1 MSVLLFKKAVDQSL
15 LKDGTAIPKEACQ
28 ALLDNLSAPLQ
39 KGIPHSI
46 TVTVGNVSYEA
57 TIYRLN
63 LSQSSRDVIQLR
75 YSGGRPICQKIREVF
90 SHSQRLLSQLKVHPS
105 DVNTQLSVPAADRE
119 YIEFYAVG
127 RDQFEMKCYP
137 IATKKDDFLKYIGG
151 AEDLS
156 GYQRSYKLVF
166 LKAFLDYYNTEGEA
180 LVAQIAEE
188 FRQFYLNRKQ
198 KGLLPDKQVDPVI
211 ENIETSSLQG
221 IYGLIIKNPFNAFHR
236 HNYFSEATI
245 DGKKYFKINPEL
257 WSELSPE
264 DIQYLKDLV
273 GKKLQYYYSKIQD
286 VPEKEPMREM
296 VCKVLEDYISAKSEQ
311 FAAHPLGTYFRND
324 IPNIIYQTGIVNSK
338 EYLITG
344 SVGQGQW
351 ATVPWIC
358 IFDRN
363 ITTTATKGVY
373 IVYLLSRDG
382 KSLYL
387 TFNQG
392 CTNIRHSHT
401 KRDTI
406 KLMHENA
413 ASIRS
418 RIGARGF
425 IANDVVNLGDNLP
438 ELAELYQEGTIF
450 YKEYKKGN
458 VPSESEIREDLS
470 RMMEIYKEYAGKIP
484 AEVSDEEE
492 QTHTTD
498 GGESQM
504 PLTNKETL
512 NLIKEYIDASGFS
525 YEDGLIENFY
535 LSLKSKPFVILAGTS
550 GTGKTKLV
558 KLFAEA
564 IGAEYKLVPV
574 RPDWSDSSDLFG
586 HVDLNGKFVAGPV
599 IDFLLSAREHPHKP
613 HLLCLDEMNLARVE
627 YYLSDFLSIIET
639 RKKAEEDIV
648 SAPLMDVDKYGT
660 DPDAREKYGRLEYP
674 SNLYVIGTV
683 NMDETTFPFSKKVLD
698 RANTI
703 EFSHVN
709 LIPDFGVIGDT
720 PIRLTVDNSFLRTD
734 YLILKDCSDHA
745 DYIMDVCSE
754 LEKINQILQKANAHV
769 GYRVRDEI
777 IFYMLNNSREEVKIL
792 SENDALDNEIM
803 QKILPRIQGSSSDV
817 YDMLCELFMI
827 CAGDY
832 TQKNGNCASEKMRKL
847 LEDETNQ
854 CKYRK
859 SAEKL
864 KLMAQRFEQDGFTSY
879 WL

>member
-1 MSVLLFKKAVDQSL
+1 MMNGYPVNSKKN
-15 LKDGTAIPKEACQ
+15 E
-28 ALLDNLSAPLQ
+28 
-39 KGIPHSI
+39 
-46 TVTVGNVSYEA
+46 
-57 TIYRLN
+57 
-63 LSQSSRDVIQLR
+63 
-75 YSGGRPICQKIREVF
+75 
-90 SHSQRLLSQLKVHPS
+90 
-105 DVNTQLSVPAADRE
+105 
-119 YIEFYAVG
+119 
-127 RDQFEMKCYP
+127 
-137 IATKKDDFLKYIGG
+137 FLKYIG
-151 AEDLS
+151 AEEDLS
-156 GYQRSYKLVF
+156 CYQRSYKLVF
-166 LKAFLDYYNTEGEA
+166 LKSFLDHYNPAGEV
-180 LVAQIAEE
+180 LVDKLCES
-188 FRQFYLNRKQ
+188 FHQFYLERKQ
-198 KGLLPDKQVDPVI
+198 AGLLPDKQVDPVI
-211 ENIETSSLQG
+211 ENVDTSSLQS
-221 IYGLIIKNPFNAFHR
+221 IYGLIIRNPYHAFHR
-236 HNYFSEATI
+236 YNYFSEVTI
-245 DGKKYFKINPEL
+245 DGEKYFKMNEDL
-257 WSELSPE
+257 LAELSPE
-264 DIQYLKDLV
+264 DIQYLKKLV
-273 GKKLQYYYSKIQD
+273 SKKLQYYFSKIQD
-286 VPEKEPMREM
+286 TTPKESMRDM
-296 VCKVLEDYISAKSEQ
+296 ICKVLNDYISAKSEQ
-311 FAAHPLGTYFRND
+311 FAGHALGAYFRND
-324 IPNIIYQTGIVNSK
+324 IPNLIYQTGIVNVK
-338 EYLITG
+338 DYLITG

-382 KSLYL
+382 ESLYL

-392 CTNIRHSHT
+392 CTDIRKSHT
-401 KRDTI
+401 RRETI

-413 ASIRS
+413 ESIRA
-418 RIGARGF
+418 RMDARGF
-425 IANDVVNLGDNLP
+425 LADDNINLGNRLP

-450 YKEYKKGN
+450 YKEYKKGSI
-458 VPSESEIREDLS
+458 PSEDEIRTDLGN
-470 RMMEIYKEYAGKIP
+470 MMEIYQEYAGKILSRTFD
-484 AEVSDEEE
+484 AEEPK
-492 QTHTTD
+492 HTTD
-498 GGESQM
+498 GDENTM
-504 PLTNKETL
+504 PLTNKNTL
-512 NLIKEYIDASGFS
+512 KLIKEYIDASGFS

-558 KLFAEA
+558 RLFAEA
-564 IGAEYKLVPV
+564 IGAAYKLVPV

-599 IDFLLSAREHPHKP
+599 IDFLLSARKNPHKP
-613 HLLCLDEMNLARVE
+613 HFLCLDEMNLARVE

-639 RKKAEEDIV
+639 RKQEAGEII
-648 SAPLMDVDKYGT
+648 SAPLMDIDQYGT
-660 DPDAREKYGRLEYP
+660 DANAVEKYGRLEFP

-745 DYIMDVCSE
+745 EYVIDVCSE

-777 IFYMLNNSREEVKIL
+777 IFYMLNNCKETERIL
-792 SENDALDNEIM
+792 PENAALDNEIM
-803 QKILPRIQGSSSDV
+803 QKILTRIQGSSSDV
-817 YDMLCELFMI
+817 YDMLCELFVI

-832 TQKNGNCASEKMRKL
+832 TQKNGDCASDKMRKL
-847 LEDETNQ
+847 LEDETNT